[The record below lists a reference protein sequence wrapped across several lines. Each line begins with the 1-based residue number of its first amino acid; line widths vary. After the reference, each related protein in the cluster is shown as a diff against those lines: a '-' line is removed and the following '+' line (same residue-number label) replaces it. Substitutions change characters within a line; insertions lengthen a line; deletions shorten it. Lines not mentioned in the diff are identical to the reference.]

1 MQAQRA
7 SSDEMAL
14 VASDAVSIRRLE
26 GAFYRMVRTPGF
38 HFVRSAGTRVLETWL
53 RAFAQ
58 RNAIDLVRMEG
69 TLGALSVEDDRVYLV
84 HYPRGLGASDGLWH
98 AIERSRRLPC
108 IVVSPDHAET
118 YPWMVYT
125 EMPLAQEVASEL
137 PRIWE
142 VMVDQRAGRKLSS
155 TERALVRQLGSL
167 MAELAMDVT
176 LDDIDRM
183 MTLWAASS
191 FSGSLADVAREL
203 ITLRFGEWHPVQ
215 DRDQS
220 LGQRILE
227 AAANRTSLAT
237 ALQGESPVVTHTVFE
252 VLRAYLGRELR
263 VLARMRGQDLDSVAD
278 VSRRTILNW
287 WKSSGEV
294 SSENE
299 D

>member
-1 MQAQRA
+1 
-7 SSDEMAL
+7 MAL

-26 GAFYRMVRTPGF
+26 GAFFRMVRTPGY

-58 RNAIDLVRMEG
+58 RNAVDLVRIEG
-69 TLGALSVEDDRVYLV
+69 TLGSLSVADDRVYLV
-84 HYPRGLGASDGLWH
+84 HYPRGLGASDALWH
-98 AIERSRRLPC
+98 AIERGRGLPC
-108 IVVSPDHAET
+108 IVVSPDSAET
-118 YPWMVYT
+118 FPWMVYA

-142 VMVDQRAGRKLSS
+142 VMVDQRAGRKLGS
-155 TERALVRQLGSL
+155 TERALVRQLGQL
-167 MAELAMDVT
+167 MAALAIDVT

-183 MTLWAASS
+183 MTLWTASS
-191 FSGSLADVAREL
+191 FSGTLADVAREL
-203 ITLRFGEWHPVQ
+203 ITLRFGEWHPVPV
-215 DRDQS
+215 RDES

-227 AAANRTSLAT
+227 AAANRRSLAS

-252 VLRAYLGRELR
+252 ALRAYLGRELR

-287 WKSSGEV
+287 WKSSGGG

-299 D
+299 A

>member
-1 MQAQRA
+1 
-7 SSDEMAL
+7 MAL

-26 GAFYRMVRTPGF
+26 GAFFRMVRTPGY

-58 RNAIDLVRMEG
+58 RNAVDLVRIEG
-69 TLGALSVEDDRVYLV
+69 TLGSLSVADDRVYLV
-84 HYPRGLGASDGLWH
+84 HYPRGLGASDALWH
-98 AIERSRRLPC
+98 AIERGRGLPC
-108 IVVSPDHAET
+108 IVVSPDSAET
-118 YPWMVYT
+118 FPWMVYA

-142 VMVDQRAGRKLSS
+142 VMVDQRAGRKLGS
-155 TERALVRQLGSL
+155 TERALVRQLGHL
-167 MAELAMDVT
+167 MAALAIDVT

-183 MTLWAASS
+183 MTLWTASS
-191 FSGSLADVAREL
+191 FSGTLADVAREL
-203 ITLRFGEWHPVQ
+203 ITLRFGEWHPVPV
-215 DRDQS
+215 RDES

-227 AAANRTSLAT
+227 AAANRRSLAS

-252 VLRAYLGRELR
+252 ALRAYLGRELR

-287 WKSSGEV
+287 WKSSGGG

-299 D
+299 A

>member
-1 MQAQRA
+1 
-7 SSDEMAL
+7 MAL
-14 VASDAVSIRRLE
+14 VASDVVSIRRLE
-26 GAFYRMVRTPGF
+26 GAFFRMVRTPGY

-58 RNAIDLVRMEG
+58 RNAVDLVRIEG
-69 TLGALSVEDDRVYLV
+69 TLGSLSVADDRVYLV
-84 HYPRGLGASDGLWH
+84 HYPRGLGASDALWH
-98 AIERSRRLPC
+98 AIERGRGLPC
-108 IVVSPDHAET
+108 IVVSPDSAET
-118 YPWMVYT
+118 FPWMVYA

-142 VMVDQRAGRKLSS
+142 VMVDQRAGRKLGS
-155 TERALVRQLGSL
+155 TERALVRQLGHL
-167 MAELAMDVT
+167 MAALAIDVT

-183 MTLWAASS
+183 MTLWTASS
-191 FSGSLADVAREL
+191 FSGTLADVAREL
-203 ITLRFGEWHPVQ
+203 ITLRFGEWHPVPV
-215 DRDQS
+215 RDES

-227 AAANRTSLAT
+227 AAANRRSLAS

-252 VLRAYLGRELR
+252 ALRAYLGRELR

-287 WKSSGEV
+287 WKSSGGG

-299 D
+299 A

>member
-1 MQAQRA
+1 
-7 SSDEMAL
+7 MAL

-26 GAFYRMVRTPGF
+26 GAFFRMVRTPGY

-58 RNAIDLVRMEG
+58 RNAVDLVRIEG
-69 TLGALSVEDDRVYLV
+69 TLGSLSVADDRVYLV
-84 HYPRGLGASDGLWH
+84 HYPRGLGASDALWH
-98 AIERSRRLPC
+98 AIERGRGLPC
-108 IVVSPDHAET
+108 IVVSPDSAET
-118 YPWMVYT
+118 FPWMVYA
-125 EMPLAQEVASEL
+125 EMPLAQEVATEL

-142 VMVDQRAGRKLSS
+142 VMVDQRAGRKLGS
-155 TERALVRQLGSL
+155 TERALVRQLGHL
-167 MAELAMDVT
+167 MAALAIDVT

-183 MTLWAASS
+183 MTLWTASS
-191 FSGSLADVAREL
+191 FSGTLADVAREL
-203 ITLRFGEWHPVQ
+203 ITLRFGEWHPVPV
-215 DRDQS
+215 RDES

-227 AAANRTSLAT
+227 AAANRRSLAS

-252 VLRAYLGRELR
+252 ALRAYLGRELR

-287 WKSSGEV
+287 WKSSGGG

-299 D
+299 A